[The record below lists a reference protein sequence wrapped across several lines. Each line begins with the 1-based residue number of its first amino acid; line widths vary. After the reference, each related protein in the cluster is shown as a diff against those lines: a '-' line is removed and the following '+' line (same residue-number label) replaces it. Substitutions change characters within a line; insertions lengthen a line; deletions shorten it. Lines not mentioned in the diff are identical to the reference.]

1 MKTIYIIT
9 VGIMFKNKTIR
20 YSTTTTYDIL
30 QSLDLYKNYP
40 ETEGYTKDEI
50 EDVFL
55 HFCVEISE

>member
-1 MKTIYIIT
+1 
-9 VGIMFKNKTIR
+9 MFKNKTIR